1 MAQTPNNFKRSHYST
16 EITEKIQGK
25 IVTILGWV
33 ENIRDL
39 RKIQFITLRD
49 KKGHIQITIPKKEIN
64 KDIINKAK
72 SIKKQFVLRI
82 DGLVKSSKEAPR
94 GVEIIPSSIEIL
106 AESKQPLPLD
116 PTGKMPAD
124 LDVRLDERI
133 LDLRRPECR
142 AIFNIKN
149 ETLKSIRNYFVQHDY
164 VEIQTPRI
172 IGAAAEGG
180 ATLFSLDYFD
190 DKAHLAQS
198 PQLYKEELITVYE
211 KVYEIGPFFRAEK
224 SHTRRHLS
232 EFISIDMEEAFATS
246 SDVMNVQEELVAQAI
261 KDVKKNCE
269 NELKILG
276 SKLDNPQLPFKKY
289 SYSDIIEQLSK
300 IGFKVKWGEDLTTEA
315 CRELGKLHKGE
326 FYFIIDWPISIRPFY
341 IKPNEADPKISLAFD
356 FMYEWIEITSGGSRV
371 DSKDYLL
378 KRLKEQGLDPKA
390 FDFHLKIFD
399 YGMPPHAGWGMGLDR
414 FIMVLT
420 SKMNLRDVVL
430 FPRDMTRL
438 KP

>member
-1 MAQTPNNFKRSHYST
+1 MAQTSSNFKRSHYSI

-25 IVTILGWV
+25 TVTILGWV

-39 RKIQFITLRD
+39 GKIQFITLRD
-49 KKGHIQITIPKKEIN
+49 KKGQVQITIPKKEI
-64 KDIINKAK
+64 KEDIINKAK

-82 DGLVKSSKEAPR
+82 DGLVKISKEAPR

-164 VEIQTPRI
+164 VEVQTPRI

-232 EFISIDMEEAFATS
+232 EFISIDMEEAFTTS
-246 SDVMNVQEELVAQAI
+246 SDVMNVQEELIAQAI
-261 KDVKKNCE
+261 KDVKENCK

-276 SKLDNPQLPFKKY
+276 TKLDNPQLPFKRY
-289 SYSDIIEQLSK
+289 SYSDIIEQLTR
-300 IGFKVKWGEDLTTEA
+300 IGFKIKWGEDLTTEA
-315 CRELGKLHKGE
+315 CRELGKLHKKE
-326 FYFIIDWPISIRPFY
+326 FYFITDWPMSTRPFY

-371 DSKDYLL
+371 DSKEYLL
-378 KRLKEQGLDPKA
+378 QRLRKQGLDPKA

-420 SKMNLRDVVL
+420 GKMNLRDVVL
-430 FPRDMTRL
+430 FPRDRTRL
-438 KP
+438 RP